1 MQPAGREESQGGM
14 PKDKHAIFSAWKK
27 VVQVVQVRER
37 SAVPLP
43 EVGREGSLRPPQR
56 RHLQVPEGTGVL
68 SGGGER

>member
-1 MQPAGREESQGGM
+1 MQPAGRKVRGTCTKTSMLVLVLG
-14 PKDKHAIFSAWKK
+14 KN

-43 EVGREGSLRPPQR
+43 EVGREESLRLPQR